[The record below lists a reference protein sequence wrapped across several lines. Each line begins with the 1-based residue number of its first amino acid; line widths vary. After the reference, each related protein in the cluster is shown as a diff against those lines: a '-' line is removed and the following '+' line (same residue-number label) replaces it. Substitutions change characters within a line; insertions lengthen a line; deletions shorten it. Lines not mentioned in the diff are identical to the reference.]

1 MFLLAVIE
9 DKLKTVPEEFDRD
22 ATEVGWYSSH
32 YARNE
37 FYCYNRYDPLSR

>member
-22 ATEVGWYSSH
+22 ATEVGWHESH
-32 YARNE
+32 YTRDE
-37 FYCYNRYDPLSR
+37 LCCTDTFDPLS

>member
-22 ATEVGWYSSH
+22 ATEVGWHYS
-32 YARNE
+32 YYTRDGL
-37 FYCYNRYDPLSR
+37 CCTDTYDPLS